1 MYIIMKFSLNRG
13 SAILLSLLLLCASC
27 GDVDLFDTDKWSDK
41 IEGWE
46 PGVKAK
52 VAHGTF
58 TLWDLIH
65 QENDSIIVKEGNDL
79 IIQYMEPDIYKFD
92 VKEIFDMPEEN
103 VDFDFTTTINTG
115 FPGVNVELQNNIE
128 IGGENDPLPPI
139 VTQIENIPSEC
150 VVKQLFASAEFAF
163 PVTDFSY
170 RIEAEFPD
178 ILNNGEVY
186 RINRMIEANQEVTE
200 SLNLEINL
208 DASNEIVFNINK
220 ITILAGSSLQSNVL
234 DLKFGLNNLRFVKV
248 IGNIKIP
255 DVITIDPGE
264 FKMDVDFLDEIGGTF
279 KFTKPEL
286 NIVLRNKG
294 VGVPLKV
301 VATFDG
307 SNDEKSETLE
317 LNAGKTLFTEGNPTN
332 QVVNDTLGLNAEN
345 SNIVDF
351 LSMPPKGDITY
362 QGHVEVNPN
371 SNDSDDNVIYND
383 AEVGLDAYIR
393 IPFALSAENLSYKDT
408 LADIDIDQKYA
419 KKIKEGTIEI
429 AATNGLPLNLKIAQ
443 LILLDENGNVL
454 ESLTATKGKETLNA
468 SAKGSVEFKINN
480 AQATKLGQTDKI
492 LLEVVAS
499 TTGNQEV
506 TIAADATL
514 EFNLMVSAK
523 AVIEDLD
530 DF

>member
-1 MYIIMKFSLNRG
+1 MKFSLNRG

-46 PGVKAK
+46 PSVKAK

-65 QENDSIIVKEGNDL
+65 QEDDDIIVKEGNDL
-79 IIQYMEPDIYKFD
+79 IIQYMEPDIYTIKAD
-92 VKEIFDMPEEN
+92 SIFKMPEQDIELKETCDINSDVSKTPTGYPVPEAGYTIKNIAIVSN
-103 VDFDFTTTINTG
+103 VD
-115 FPGVNVELQNNIE
+115 E
-128 IGGENDPLPPI
+128 IPNDCEIKRL
-139 VTQIENIPSEC
+139 E
-150 VVKQLFASAEFAF
+150 ASAVLIF
-163 PVTDFSY
+163 PELGCNY
-170 RIEAEFPD
+170 RIKAEFPD
-178 ILNNGEVY
+178 ITMNGTPLKIDEEIFKGNPY
-186 RINRMIEANQEVTE
+186 SMNLSNIELALDQTKTVNFTITEIYIPNGQVLE
-200 SLNLEINL
+200 SLKLNL
-208 DASNEIVFNINK
+208 D
-220 ITILAGSSLQSNVL
+220 
-234 DLKFGLNNLRFVKV
+234 FGLNNLRFIKAIGKIKV
-248 IGNIKIP
+248 H
-255 DVITIDPGE
+255 DITIDHGT
-264 FKMDVDFLDEIGGTF
+264 FDMGVDFLEEIGGTF

-286 NIVLRNKG
+286 NIILRNKG
-294 VGVPLKV
+294 VGVPMNV
-301 VATFDG
+301 IATFDG
-307 SNDEKSETLE
+307 SNDEIS
-317 LNAGKTLFTEGNPTN
+317 KTLKPNDGKLTTNGNRTN
-332 QVVNDTLGLNAEN
+332 QIVNDTLGLNAEN

-351 LSMPPKGDITY
+351 LSMPPKGNITY
-362 QGHVEVNPN
+362 QGHVEVNP
-371 SNDSDDNVIYND
+371 DDEEDNVIYND
-383 AEVGLDAYIR
+383 AEVSLDAYVR
-393 IPFALSAENLSYKDT
+393 IPFSLSAENLSYKDT

-429 AATNGLPLNLKIAQ
+429 VATNGLPLNLKIAQ

-506 TIAADATL
+506 AIAADATL

>member
-1 MYIIMKFSLNRG
+1 MKFSLNRG

-46 PGVKAK
+46 PSVKAK

-65 QENDSIIVKEGNDL
+65 QEDDDIIVKEGNDL
-79 IIQYMEPDIYKFD
+79 IIQYMEPDIYTIKADSIFKMPEQDIKLEEKFTLEPPSNSHSGLSFFTSNEYFFPNGCEVGPLPISD
-92 VKEIFDMPEEN
+92 SIKEIPENCEISKLEASATLIFPN
-103 VDFDFTTTINTG
+103 LGVDYEINAKFSNIFMNG
-115 FPGVNVELQNNIE
+115 NPLEVNYTVPANEPFSVPLNNIE
-128 IGGENDPLPPI
+128 LILE
-139 VTQIENIPSEC
+139 PSEPK
-150 VVKQLFASAEFAF
+150 VNFEIVRLF
-163 PVTDFSY
+163 
-170 RIEAEFPD
+170 
-178 ILNNGEVY
+178 ILP
-186 RINRMIEANQEVTE
+186 NQTLYDLK
-200 SLNLEINL
+200 LNL
-208 DASNEIVFNINK
+208 D
-220 ITILAGSSLQSNVL
+220 
-234 DLKFGLNNLRFVKV
+234 FGLNNLKFIKAIGKIKV
-248 IGNIKIP
+248 PDIDIK
-255 DVITIDPGE
+255 PGD

-286 NIVLRNKG
+286 NIILRNKG
-294 VGVPLKV
+294 VGVPLNV

-317 LNAGKTLFTEGNPTN
+317 LNAGEKLSTDGNPTN

-351 LSMPPKGDITY
+351 LSMPPNGDITY
-362 QGHVEVNPN
+362 QGHVEVNP
-371 SNDSDDNVIYND
+371 DDEEDNVIYND
-383 AEVGLDAYIR
+383 AEVSLDAYVR

-429 AATNGLPLNLKIAQ
+429 VATNGLPLNLKIAQ

-506 TIAADATL
+506 AIAADATL

>member
-1 MYIIMKFSLNRG
+1 MKFSLNRG

-65 QENDSIIVKEGNDL
+65 QEDDDIIVKEGNDL
-79 IIQYMEPDIYKFD
+79 IIQYMEPDIYKIEID
-92 VKEIFDMPEEN
+92 EIFDMPVQDVEFKKPHT
-103 VDFDFTTTINTG
+103 VSDINLGPGGG
-115 FPGVNVELQNNIE
+115 FPVPGDGL
-128 IGGENDPLPPI
+128 
-139 VTQIENIPSEC
+139 TIENIAIDAPVDGIPADCEISKLE
-150 VVKQLFASAEFAF
+150 ASAVLVF
-163 PVTDFSY
+163 PELGCDY

-178 ILNNGEVY
+178 IIKDGTTL
-186 RINRMIEANQEVTE
+186 IINQEVFKGNPYSMNLDNIELILDETEKVHFTITKLTIPTGQVLE
-200 SLNLEINL
+200 SLTLNL
-208 DASNEIVFNINK
+208 D
-220 ITILAGSSLQSNVL
+220 
-234 DLKFGLNNLRFVKV
+234 FGLNDLEFIKAIGKIKV
-248 IGNIKIP
+248 P
-255 DVITIDPGE
+255 DIDIEPGD

-286 NIVLRNKG
+286 NIILRNKG
-294 VGVPLKV
+294 IGVPMNV

-362 QGHVEVNPN
+362 QGHVEVNP
-371 SNDSDDNVIYND
+371 DEEEDNVIYND
-383 AEVGLDAYIR
+383 AEVSLDAYVR
-393 IPFALSAENLSYKDT
+393 IPFSLSAENLSYKDT